1 MGLRVVVAPLCGFC
15 AVCLCFYRVV
25 LSWEDTHTPGGS
37 YGSQRG
43 LCDPP
48 TFWRFC
54 TQKTA
59 NASLRWC
66 FRVFGWDESLVIEK
80 ASRNGAWMPRL
91 CNTQAKATPHAY
103 RARRTIPLFTQLYV
117 ARAHTL
123 KWCVCA
129 CHHYGLVPSL
139 RLPVLSPYVS
149 LSRCACACCVLLLL
163 RRTHTPVCAA
173 SRRGSAIPPP
183 TTVCAHTGFPVC
195 GVSVRV
201 CVWLA
206 SNLFDNTPLATT
218 TTPLLEST
226 PVHDNLVIV
235 CVGVCAAP
243 AVLRWTICRTCRT
256 CFVCAAVF
264 DVCSRNS
271 VESK

>member
-1 MGLRVVVAPLCGFC
+1 M
-15 AVCLCFYRVV
+15 CLCFYRVV
-25 LSWEDTHTPGGS
+25 LSWEDTHTPGGF
-37 YGSQRG
+37 YGSQRE

-123 KWCVCA
+123 KWCVCT

-149 LSRCACACCVLLLL
+149 LSHGVPARAVYFCCCAAHTHLCVL
-163 RRTHTPVCAA
+163 RRAAGVPYRRPPQCVPTRDFPCVVCLCVYACGWLQTCLITHPWQQQHRC
-173 SRRGSAIPPP
+173 
-183 TTVCAHTGFPVC
+183 
-195 GVSVRV
+195 
-201 CVWLA
+201 
-206 SNLFDNTPLATT
+206 
-218 TTPLLEST
+218 
-226 PVHDNLVIV
+226 
-235 CVGVCAAP
+235 
-243 AVLRWTICRTCRT
+243 
-256 CFVCAAVF
+256 
-264 DVCSRNS
+264 
-271 VESK
+271 